1 MHPWFLGY
9 IDPGAGSL
17 VIQATIAA
25 ILAVPYVLRRQ
36 IARAVKLLGRQG
48 RKDASAQPVDAS

>member
-1 MHPWFLGY
+1 MPWFTAY

-25 ILAVPYVLRRQ
+25 VVTIPYFLRRQ
-36 IARAVKLLGRQG
+36 IARTLRTLSRYGRPKTA
-48 RKDASAQPVDAS
+48 RRPADPN